1 MLSHLQ
7 DHGLL
12 STRLQFPWNFPGKN
26 TGVGWPFLL
35 QANLPDPG
43 IKKTLAYPALAG
55 EFFTTVLSGKLQ
67 F

>member
-12 STRLQFPWNFPGKN
+12 STRLLCPWNFPGKN
-26 TGVGWPFLL
+26 TGVGRPFLL
-35 QANLPDPG
+35 QGNLPDTG
-43 IKKTLAYPALAG
+43 IKKTLACPALAG
-55 EFFTTVLSGKLQ
+55 EFFTTVLSGNPE